1 VLLGPGRR
9 LVVCRVYG
17 RRSRHTL
24 AWAAAT
30 QRAQQTHARV
40 PVAAPAAA
48 AGKRAL
54 RGVCWWPL
62 ARPVPPLASRSA
74 GAGGTH
80 SNRAK
85 LPCFRECRAIRQGL
99 NRVASY
105 MYAAPTLHI
114 TCLSSTVGAAK
125 PR

>member
-1 VLLGPGRR
+1 MLLGPGRR

-62 ARPVPPLASRSA
+62 ARPVLPPSWTVAQGQEGRTGIAQS
-74 GAGGTH
+74 
-80 SNRAK
+80 
-85 LPCFRECRAIRQGL
+85 CR
-99 NRVASY
+99 VSES
-105 MYAAPTLHI
+105 AAPFDR
-114 TCLSSTVGAAK
+114 G
-125 PR
+125 

>member
-1 VLLGPGRR
+1 MLLGPGRR

-24 AWAAAT
+24 AWEAAK
-30 QRAQQTHARV
+30 QRAQQTHAPV

-62 ARPVPPLASRSA
+62 ARPVPPSLTVAPGQEARTLIAQSRRFSESA
-74 GAGGTH
+74 TPFDSG
-80 SNRAK
+80 
-85 LPCFRECRAIRQGL
+85 
-99 NRVASY
+99 
-105 MYAAPTLHI
+105 
-114 TCLSSTVGAAK
+114 
-125 PR
+125 